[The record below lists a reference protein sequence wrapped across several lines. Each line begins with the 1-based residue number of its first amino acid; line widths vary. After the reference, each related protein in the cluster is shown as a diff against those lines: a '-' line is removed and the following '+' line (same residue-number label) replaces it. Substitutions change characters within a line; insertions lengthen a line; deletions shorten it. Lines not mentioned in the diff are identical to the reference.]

1 MSEQILAPISRLLV
15 TAALFVPVAWS
26 AAAAVAD
33 VKVCLEEHAKG
44 RISGTAKVSD
54 TVDDAEELLKTIG
67 SYFGMQRDIS
77 ILSCGIIEKVESWA
91 ASETEITKELGSAGI
106 KPGRFIVYN
115 PTWVREVI
123 GNDRDQAIFVFG
135 HEFGHFVQG
144 HFFERR
150 EVARYMK
157 ELEADQFGG
166 CATAR
171 MKSNWSSVQSLVS
184 RLRPSKG
191 DGFYPSAEDS
201 LSVVKKGFESCGGN
215 VISMCRV
222 LENGVASWG
231 FQKTIFKASNW
242 RGGGGNQ
249 PGYCAEAVAELKSS
263 YPNASEFEVVTS
275 DEVERDTCTP
285 FRCIERK
292 YSCTI
297 NVKGKPTYLEAA
309 CK

>member
-1 MSEQILAPISRLLV
+1 MA
-15 TAALFVPVAWS
+15 TALFVQLPWS

-33 VKVCLEEHAKG
+33 VKVCLEEHATGKITG
-44 RISGTAKVSD
+44 SAKVSD
-54 TVDDAEELLKTIG
+54 TVPDAEELLRTVG
-67 SYFGMQRDIS
+67 SYFGMDRDIS
-77 ILSCGIIEKVESWA
+77 IISCGMIEKVESWA
-91 ASETEITKELGSAGI
+91 ASAPDMTQELSSVGV
-106 KPGRFIVYN
+106 KPGRYIVYN

-135 HEFGHFVQG
+135 HEFGHFVRG

-150 EVARYMK
+150 EVARDRK

-184 RLRPSKG
+184 RLRPSRG

-201 LSVVKKGFESCGGN
+201 VAVVKEGFEGCDGSVVR
-215 VISMCRV
+215 MCRV
-222 LENGVASWG
+222 PDNGVASWG
-231 FQKTIFKASNW
+231 FQKTIDKASNW

-249 PGYCAEAVAELKSS
+249 PGYCAEAIAELKSS
-263 YPNASEFEVVTS
+263 YPKAYEFEVVTS
-275 DEVERDTCTP
+275 NETERDTCRP

-292 YSCTI
+292 YYCTV
-297 NVKGKPTYLEAA
+297 NVKGDPTYLEAS